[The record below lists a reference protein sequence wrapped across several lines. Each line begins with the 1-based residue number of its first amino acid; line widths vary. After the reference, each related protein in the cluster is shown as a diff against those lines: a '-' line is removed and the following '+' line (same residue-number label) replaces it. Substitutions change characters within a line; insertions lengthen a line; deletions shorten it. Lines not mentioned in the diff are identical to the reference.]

1 METKGGPEISKRWLL
16 VFQVLPSDIISEGK
30 EDGDLESNFEA
41 LFVFYFAEYK
51 NKKLVASDD
60 RLRTAAPPQGHSVGT
75 STMKL
80 YLQQPLSRGLSWTA
94 SFSCRDLRFY
104 QQ

>member
-41 LFVFYFAEYK
+41 LFFILL
-51 NKKLVASDD
+51 NTRIRSLW
-60 RLRTAAPPQGHSVGT
+60 
-75 STMKL
+75 
-80 YLQQPLSRGLSWTA
+80 PLMTG
-94 SFSCRDLRFY
+94 
-104 QQ
+104 